1 MRVVLVLWF
10 GGSRV
15 AADRGGFVVGSEDHA
30 VPLRHPAYLSSLLSC
45 IATKLDLANYQL
57 Q

>member
-1 MRVVLVLWF
+1 MRVMLALWF

-15 AADRGGFVVGSEDHA
+15 VADRGGFVVGSEDHA
-30 VPLRHPAYLSSLLSC
+30 VPLRHPAYVSSLLSYNSD
-45 IATKLDLANYQL
+45 KLDVANYQL